1 MEIEEADALFGG
13 GDGEDALFGGD
24 DGEDAL
30 FGGEEVDET
39 AGGLEV
45 AAAAAA
51 SSSSSSSSSA
61 AAAAASKVAV
71 VEEEVVQQ
79 VLERAAIGIVICR
92 ECGTSMKPKEDRAL
106 KKIYY
111 ICPRRDCAWRDDE
124 TDEPCLQV
132 GGFMFFLKIIFH
144 VENITEYFTN
154 LMLLLNDYFL
164 TQRRRLKTTTISKM
178 SSYNPEMR
186 LDPTLSRDEGICCSE
201 CSNTTA
207 VMFLAKA
214 GNGTEDNMELVF
226 MCTFFSISPL
236 KILL

>member
-30 FGGEEVDET
+30 FGGEEVDEA

-132 GGFMFFLKIIFH
+132 GGFMFF
-144 VENITEYFTN
+144 
-154 LMLLLNDYFL
+154 
-164 TQRRRLKTTTISKM
+164 
-178 SSYNPEMR
+178 
-186 LDPTLSRDEGICCSE
+186 
-201 CSNTTA
+201 
-207 VMFLAKA
+207 
-214 GNGTEDNMELVF
+214 
-226 MCTFFSISPL
+226 
-236 KILL
+236 